1 MIIDQPSHY
10 ELDGGVIMMLAN
22 ILFYITG
29 TGPPVTGFSN
39 FGQPTGF
46 STSLPQP
53 AAFGNF
59 GTATTTASGFKG
71 NYFLHQ

>member
-1 MIIDQPSHY
+1 
-10 ELDGGVIMMLAN
+10 MMLAN

-71 NYFLHQ
+71 NYFLASIKEHSCINTSLCA